1 VLLVHVATDL
11 TVIRAG
17 LLYCTNRTRY
27 VFTASLF
34 LCFIASA
41 ISLTL
46 SWARFT
52 LHKTTGASARSGR
65 YRQLLRRLIATSTI
79 SLSAQLGGAI
89 LVMLVRDGPAGVSA
103 SGNLYRGVVLVLSQL
118 ASTVYPNLRQ
128 TCTFLQLLCC
138 FALYQGT
145 FERWFWLEASQTNE
159 ASPRD
164 NQEIRQPCS
173 RGLET
178 LRTSLPTQQITC

>member
-1 VLLVHVATDL
+1 VPLVHFATDL
-11 TVIRAG
+11 TGIRAG
-17 LLYCTNRTRY
+17 LLYCTKRTRY

-46 SWARFT
+46 SWARLT
-52 LHKTTGASARSGR
+52 LHKRTGASARSGR
-65 YRQLLRRLIATSTI
+65 YRQLLGSLIATSTI
-79 SLSAQLGGAI
+79 ALSSQLGGAI

-103 SGNLYRGVVLVLSQL
+103 SGNLYRGVVLVLSHL
-118 ASTVYPNLRQ
+118 APTISPNLGQ

-145 FERWFWLEASQTNE
+145 FERWFWSKASQTNE

-173 RGLET
+173 KGLEA
-178 LRTSLPTQQITC
+178 LLTSLSTQQITC